1 MSADATTA
9 ALVAACC
16 LLALVAIKYAAYRV
30 RYRFDSDD
38 IEAARADA
46 AKRSRAVKGGHAT
59 EQMAPLLGEFA
70 ERFDPADARFL
81 GGPVDYVVFDG
92 LAEGRIRG
100 VFLVEVKTGGSRLN
114 ANEVRVRD
122 AVDEGRVAYEVLRL
136 G

>member
-9 ALVAACC
+9 ALVAATA
-16 LLALVAIKYAAYRV
+16 LLVLVAVKYAAYRT
-30 RYRFDSDD
+30 RYRYDSQDL
-38 IEAARADA
+38 ESARADA
-46 AKRSRAVKGGHAT
+46 AKRSRSVRGGRAT
-59 EQMAPLLGEFA
+59 EQLAPLLGEFA

-92 LAEGRIRG
+92 LAAGRVRG
-100 VFLVEVKTGGSRLN
+100 VVLVEVKTGGSRLS

-122 AVDEGRVAYEVLRL
+122 AIDEGRVSYEVLRL